1 MVEVVVCREVT
12 GDKQVEM
19 EPNYLA
25 ENNHPSNRE
34 ISEAAPLIRA
44 AEYVRMSTE
53 HQQYSTEN
61 QGDAIRE
68 YATKHGFEIIQTYAD
83 EGKSGLRLDGRK
95 GLQQL
100 LHDVKTGQADF
111 AAVLVYDVS
120 RWGRFQNPDEGAYYE
135 LCCDIA
141 GIKVHYCAE
150 QFGNDG
156 SPFSHII
163 KALKRMMA
171 GEYPRELSVKVF
183 TGQRRLIGLGYR
195 QGGPAGF
202 GLRRQLID
210 HTGAAKNELVRGEQK
225 SIHTDRVVLVP
236 GPAEEI
242 EVVGWIYR
250 TFVEG
255 GCREGE
261 IAALLN
267 GRGIRTDFGRLWS
280 RATVHQ
286 VLINEKYVGNNVW
299 NRQSFKLKQKRVV
312 NGPDDWVRANGAFQP
327 IIDQSLFDAAQA
339 IIQKRSIRLSDEEML
354 ADLNTLLQQRG
365 SLSGMIID
373 ECENMPSSGAFRS
386 RFGSLTRAYVLIGY
400 RPERDYLNL
409 EINRYLRDLHP
420 RIVAETMARIRDI
433 GGTVELDP
441 VTDLMTVN
449 GEFTASLVLSRCQE
463 TPAGAR
469 RWVIRF
475 DTALHSDITVAVRMD
490 SNNETALDYYLLP
503 ALDMTMA
510 RMRLAERNAAGL
522 DAYRHD
528 TLDTLDG
535 LARRVSLKELA

>member
-1 MVEVVVCREVT
+1 MA
-12 GDKQVEM
+12 M
-19 EPNYLA
+19 EPGGLA
-25 ENNHPSNRE
+25 EDKRPDDE
-34 ISEAAPLIRA
+34 KISPTVPLVRA
-44 AEYVRMSTE
+44 AQYVRMSTE

-61 QGDAIRE
+61 QGDAIQQ
-68 YATKHGFEIIQTYAD
+68 YAEQHGFEIIRTYAD
-83 EGKSGLRLDGRK
+83 EGKSGLSLDGRK
-95 GLQQL
+95 ALQQL
-100 LHDVKTGQADF
+100 LNDVGTGSADF
-111 AAVLVYDVS
+111 SAVLVYDVS

-210 HTGAAKNELVRGEQK
+210 HTGTAKNELARGEQK
-225 SIHTDRVVLVP
+225 SIQTDRVVLVP
-236 GPAEEI
+236 GPPEEI
-242 EVVGWIYR
+242 ETVHWIYR
-250 TFVEG
+250 SFVEEG
-255 GCREGE
+255 RSEGE
-261 IAALLN
+261 IAAGLN
-267 GRGIRTDFGRLWS
+267 DCGIRTDFGRLWTRS
-280 RATVHQ
+280 TVHQ
-286 VLINEKYVGNNVW
+286 ILINEKYVGNNVW
-299 NRQSFKLKQKRVV
+299 NRRSFKLKQKRIV
-312 NGPDDWVRANGAFQP
+312 NGPEDWIRAEGAFRP
-327 IIDQSLFDAAQA
+327 VVEQSLFDAAQA

-354 ADLNTLLQQRG
+354 TGLNALLLQRG
-365 SLSGMIID
+365 NLSGMIID

-400 RPERDYLNL
+400 RPERDYRIL
-409 EINRYLRDLHP
+409 EVNRLLRDMHP
-420 RIVAETMARIRDI
+420 RIVAETTTRIHDL
-433 GGTVELDP
+433 GGKVKIDP
-441 VTDLMTVN
+441 TTDLLTIN
-449 GEFTASLVLSRCQE
+449 GEFTLSLVLSRCQE
-463 TPAGAR
+463 TPAGAL

-475 DTALHSDITVAVRMD
+475 DTVLYPDITVAVRMAAG
-490 SNNETALDYYLLP
+490 NEIVLDYYLLP
-503 ALDMTMA
+503 AMDMTMT

-528 TLDTLDG
+528 TLDALYG
-535 LARRVSLKELA
+535 LVRRVSLKEIA

>member
-1 MVEVVVCREVT
+1 M
-12 GDKQVEM
+12 
-19 EPNYLA
+19 
-25 ENNHPSNRE
+25 
-34 ISEAAPLIRA
+34 RA
-44 AEYVRMSTE
+44 AQYVRMSTE

-61 QGDAIRE
+61 QSDAIRQ
-68 YATKHGFEIIQTYAD
+68 YADSHGFEIVRTYAD

-95 GLQQL
+95 ALQQL
-100 LHDVKTGQADF
+100 LADVRSGEADF
-111 AAVLVYDVS
+111 CAVLVYDVS

-210 HTGAAKNELVRGEQK
+210 QSGAPKDELARGQQK
-225 SIHTDRVVLVP
+225 SIQTDRVVLVP
-236 GPAEEI
+236 GPSAEVET
-242 EVVGWIYR
+242 VNWIYR
-250 TFVEG
+250 SFVEEG
-255 GCREGE
+255 KREGE
-261 IAALLN
+261 IAANLN
-267 GRGIRTDFGRLWS
+267 RQGILTDFGRPWT
-280 RATVHQ
+280 RGTVHQ
-286 VLINEKYVGNNVW
+286 VLINEKYVGHNVW
-299 NRQSFKLKQKRVV
+299 NRRSFKLKQTRVS
-312 NGPDDWVRANGAFQP
+312 NTPEDWVRADSAFTP
-327 IIDQSLFDAAQA
+327 IVSQSLFDAAQT
-339 IIQKRSIRLSDEEML
+339 IIQRRSIRLTDDEML
-354 ADLNTLLQQRG
+354 ASLHALLQQRG
-365 SLSGMIID
+365 CLSGMIID

-400 RPERDYLNL
+400 RPERDYRLL
-409 EINRYLRDLHP
+409 EINRALRAMHP
-420 RIVAETMARIRDI
+420 RLVAETVDRIRAR
-433 GGTVELDP
+433 GGEVHVDP
-441 VTDLMTVN
+441 ETDLLTVN
-449 GEFTASLVLSRCQE
+449 GEFTVSLVLSRCQE
-463 TPAGAR
+463 TATGAR

-475 DTALHSDITVAVRMD
+475 DTVLCPDITVAVRMAAG
-490 SNNETALDYYLLP
+490 NETLLDYYLLP
-503 ALDMTMA
+503 ALDTSTP

-528 TLDTLDG
+528 TLDALYG
-535 LARRVSLKELA
+535 LSQRVNLREVA